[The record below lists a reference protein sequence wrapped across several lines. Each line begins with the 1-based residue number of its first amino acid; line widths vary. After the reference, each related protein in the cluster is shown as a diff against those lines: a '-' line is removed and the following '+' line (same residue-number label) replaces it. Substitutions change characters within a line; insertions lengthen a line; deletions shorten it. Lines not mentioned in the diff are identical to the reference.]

1 MSETIADGIWI
12 KMPDGQ
18 HFKLP
23 ERPEYP
29 EIGFETNSHWTEHLC
44 VVGMGTHYQYGEC
57 QSQYQFTALY
67 DAKDSLVGV
76 VNALNIQEQMDMPP
90 ELIEVIPSSNLLGLV
105 FNESRFDPCYN
116 LAQPRILIHVY
127 LRLPE
132 VEYQSCVP
140 PTSFTPMNDQTK
152 RCNLCFT
159 TLKSLLGTKCTG
171 DAPSMECCC
180 GMNSLSNKLGGC
192 RDQGCALPSECDD
205 YDMAD
210 CPTVG
215 STAAARQWT
224 AILTS
229 LLALLVYVSWALVL

>member
-23 ERPEYP
+23 GRPEYP
-29 EIGFETNSHWTEHLC
+29 EVGFEANTHWTEHLC
-44 VVGMGTHYQYGEC
+44 VVGMGTHYQYGQC

-67 DAKDSLVGV
+67 DASDSLVGV
-76 VNALNIQEQMDMPP
+76 VNALNLQKKLDMPP

-116 LAQPRILIHVY
+116 LVQPRIFIHVY
-127 LRLPE
+127 LKIPE

-140 PTSFTPMNDQTK
+140 PTLFTPMNDQTK

-159 TLKSLLGTKCTG
+159 TLKSLLGTKCAG
-171 DAPSMECCC
+171 DGLSMECCC
-180 GMNSLSNKLGGC
+180 GISSLSNQVGGC

-205 YDMAD
+205 YDSGK
-210 CPTVG
+210 CHTVG
-215 STAAARQWT
+215 SVAAARGSAT
-224 AILTS
+224 ILTS
-229 LLALLVYVSWALVL
+229 LLVYVSWVRLL